1 MIESEITNL
10 ISNVGF
16 PIAITIY
23 LLISQNKVITK
34 NTLATKELIQY
45 LKQKRR

>member
-1 MIESEITNL
+1 MEEQLINL

-23 LLISQNKVITK
+23 LLVFQNKVIQE
-34 NTLATKELIQY
+34 NTNATKELINF
-45 LKQKRR
+45 LREKK

>member
-1 MIESEITNL
+1 MIETEMINL

-23 LLISQNKVITK
+23 LLISQNRVITK
-34 NTLATKELIQY
+34 NTLATKELILY
-45 LKQKRR
+45 LRTKHR